1 MYKLVRVQF
10 DKYTRETKRY
20 LLGVYTICD
29 WAAKAAEKITKIKP
43 IINLS
48 STKEYYYEVTKIV
61 QVAEK
66 QPRGEFEFKTYLEKC
81 VQYGRENK
89 IDDEPIYLAIV
100 DYVREYFMTDEI
112 DVYLNDENIDLQMEL
127 APDFSIGFALNEYVD
142 EIDFEDGLYEED
154 NVDFVELIDC
164 ALAWYKGYVTKDM
177 MDKFR
182 EEKKKAQNEH
192 DDKDITNERV

>member
-20 LLGVYTICD
+20 LLGVYTTLDC
-29 WAAKAAEKITKIKP
+29 AAKASEKLSKIKP

-48 STKEYYYEVTKIV
+48 STKEYYYEVTEIV
-61 QVAEK
+61 QVSEK
-66 QPRGEFEFKTYLEKC
+66 QPYGDFKTDLES
-81 VQYGRENK
+81 VVRYGRESK
-89 IDDEPIYLAIV
+89 LDDSQIYFAIV

-112 DVYLNDENIDLQMEL
+112 DVYLNDEHIDLQMEL

-154 NVDFVELIDC
+154 NVDFVELIEC
-164 ALAWYKGYVTKDM
+164 ALAWYKGYVTKHM

-182 EEKKKAQNEH
+182 EEKKKLQNEH
-192 DDKDITNERV
+192 DDKDITNESV

>member
-1 MYKLVRVQF
+1 MYKLVRIQF

-20 LLGVYTICD
+20 LLGVYTTLDC
-29 WAAKAAEKITKIKP
+29 AAKASEKLSKIKP

-48 STKEYYYEVTKIV
+48 STKEYYYEVTEIV
-61 QVAEK
+61 QVSEK
-66 QPRGEFEFKTYLEKC
+66 QPYGDFKTYLESI
-81 VQYGRENK
+81 VRYGRESK
-89 IDDEPIYLAIV
+89 LDDTQIYLAIV
-100 DYVREYFMTDEI
+100 DYVREYFMTEEI
-112 DVYLNDENIDLQMEL
+112 DVYLNDDEIDLQMEL

-142 EIDFEDGLYEED
+142 EIDFEDGIYEED
-154 NVDFVELIDC
+154 DVDFAELIEC

-182 EEKKKAQNEH
+182 EEKKKLQNEH

>member
-1 MYKLVRVQF
+1 MYKLERVQF
-10 DKYTRETKRY
+10 DKFSGETKRY

-29 WAAKAAEKITKIKP
+29 LAKEAAEKITKIKP

-48 STKEYYYEVTKIV
+48 STKECYYEVTKIV

-66 QPRGEFEFKTYLEKC
+66 QPYGEFKTYLEKL
-81 VQYGRENK
+81 VQYGRDNNL
-89 IDDEPIYLAIV
+89 DDKQIYLAIV

-127 APDFSIGFALNEYVD
+127 APDFSIGFALNEYAD
-142 EIDFEDGLYEED
+142 EIDFEDGIYEED

-164 ALAWYKGYVTKDM
+164 ALADRKSV
-177 MDKFR
+177 
-182 EEKKKAQNEH
+182 
-192 DDKDITNERV
+192 V

>member
-1 MYKLVRVQF
+1 MYKLERVQF
-10 DKYTRETKRY
+10 DKISGETKRY
-20 LLGVYTICD
+20 LLGVYTTLDC
-29 WAAKAAEKITKIKP
+29 AAKASEKLSKIKP

-48 STKEYYYEVTKIV
+48 STKECYYEVTNIV

-66 QPRGEFEFKTYLEKC
+66 QPYGEFKTYLEKF

-89 IDDEPIYLAIV
+89 IDDKQIYLAIV
-100 DYVREYFMTDEI
+100 DYVREYFMTEEI
-112 DVYLNDENIDLQMEL
+112 DVYLNDDEIDLQMDL

-142 EIDFEDGLYEED
+142 EIDFEDGIYEED
-154 NVDFVELIDC
+154 NVDFAELIEC

-182 EEKKKAQNEH
+182 EEMKKIQNEY
-192 DDKDITNERV
+192 DAKDITNERV

>member
-1 MYKLVRVQF
+1 MYKLARVQF

-20 LLGVYTICD
+20 LLGVYTTLDC
-29 WAAKAAEKITKIKP
+29 AAKASEKLSKIKP

-48 STKEYYYEVTKIV
+48 STKEYYYEVTEIV
-61 QVAEK
+61 QVSEK
-66 QPRGEFEFKTYLEKC
+66 QPYGDFKTYLES
-81 VQYGRENK
+81 VVRYGRESK
-89 IDDEPIYLAIV
+89 LDDSQIYFAIV

-127 APDFSIGFALNEYVD
+127 APDFSIGFALNEYAT

-154 NVDFVELIDC
+154 DVDFVELIEC
-164 ALAWYKGYVTKDM
+164 ALAWYEGYVTKRM

>member
-20 LLGVYTICD
+20 LLGVYTTLDC
-29 WAAKAAEKITKIKP
+29 ATKASDKLSKIKP

-48 STKEYYYEVTKIV
+48 ESKVYYYELSEIV
-61 QVAEK
+61 QVSEK
-66 QPRGEFEFKTYLEKC
+66 QPYGDFKTYLESI
-81 VQYGRENK
+81 VQYGRESK
-89 IDDEPIYLAIV
+89 LDDTQIYLAIV
-100 DYVREYFMTDEI
+100 DYVREYFMTEEI
-112 DVYLNDENIDLQMEL
+112 DVYLNDDEIDLQMEL

-142 EIDFEDGLYEED
+142 EIDFEDGIYEED
-154 NVDFVELIDC
+154 DVDFAELIEC

-182 EEKKKAQNEH
+182 EEKKKLQNEH

>member
-1 MYKLVRVQF
+1 MYKLERVQF
-10 DKYTRETKRY
+10 DKSSCETKRY
-20 LLGVYTICD
+20 LLGVYATCSC
-29 WAAKAAEKITKIKP
+29 AAKAAEKITKIKP

-48 STKEYYYEVTKIV
+48 STKECYYEVTNIV

-66 QPRGEFEFKTYLEKC
+66 QPYGEFKTYLEKI
-81 VQYGRENK
+81 VEYGRINK
-89 IDDEPIYLAIV
+89 LDDEQIYFVIV

-112 DVYLNDENIDLQMEL
+112 DVYLNDEYFDLQMEL
-127 APDFSIGFALNEYVD
+127 APDFSIGFVLNDYVN
-142 EIDFEDGLYEED
+142 EIDFEDGIYEED
-154 NVDFVELIDC
+154 NVDFAELIEC

-182 EEKKKAQNEH
+182 EEKKKVQNEY

>member
-20 LLGVYTICD
+20 LLGVYTTLDC
-29 WAAKAAEKITKIKP
+29 AAKASEKLSKIKP

-48 STKEYYYEVTKIV
+48 STKEYYYEVTEIV
-61 QVAEK
+61 QVSEK
-66 QPRGEFEFKTYLEKC
+66 QPYGDFKTYLESI
-81 VQYGRENK
+81 VRYGRESK
-89 IDDEPIYLAIV
+89 LDDKQIYFAIV

>member
-20 LLGVYTICD
+20 LLGVYTTLDC
-29 WAAKAAEKITKIKP
+29 ATKASDKLSKIKP

-48 STKEYYYEVTKIV
+48 ESKVYYYEVTEIV
-61 QVAEK
+61 QVSEK
-66 QPRGEFEFKTYLEKC
+66 QPYGEFKTYLEKI
-81 VQYGRENK
+81 VQYGRDNK
-89 IDDEPIYLAIV
+89 LDDKQIYFAIV

-127 APDFSIGFALNEYVD
+127 APDFSIGFALNEYAD

-154 NVDFVELIDC
+154 NVDFVELIEC
-164 ALAWYKGYVTKDM
+164 ALAWYEGYVTKRM

-182 EEKKKAQNEH
+182 EAKKNAQNEQ
-192 DDKDITNERV
+192 DEKDITNERV

>member
-20 LLGVYTICD
+20 LLGVYTTLDC
-29 WAAKAAEKITKIKP
+29 ATKASDKLSKIKP

-48 STKEYYYEVTKIV
+48 ESKVYYYELSEIV
-61 QVAEK
+61 QVSEK
-66 QPRGEFEFKTYLEKC
+66 QPYGDFKTYLESI
-81 VQYGRENK
+81 VQYGRESK
-89 IDDEPIYLAIV
+89 LDDTQIYLAIV
-100 DYVREYFMTDEI
+100 DYVREYFMTEEI
-112 DVYLNDENIDLQMEL
+112 DVYLNDDEIDLQMEL

-142 EIDFEDGLYEED
+142 EIDFEDGIYEED
-154 NVDFVELIDC
+154 DVDFAELIEC

-182 EEKKKAQNEH
+182 EEKKKLQTEQ
-192 DDKDITNERV
+192 DEKDITNERV

>member
-1 MYKLVRVQF
+1 MYKLERVQF
-10 DKYTRETKRY
+10 DKFSGETKRY

-48 STKEYYYEVTKIV
+48 STKEYYYEVSDIV
-61 QVAEK
+61 QVSEN
-66 QPRGEFEFKTYLEKC
+66 QPYGDFKTYLETM
-81 VQYGRENK
+81 VRYGRESK
-89 IDDEPIYLAIV
+89 LDDKQIYFAIV

-142 EIDFEDGLYEED
+142 EIDFEDGIYEED
-154 NVDFVELIDC
+154 DVDFAELIEC

-177 MDKFR
+177 MEKFR
-182 EEKKKAQNEH
+182 EAKKNAQNEQ
-192 DDKDITNERV
+192 DEKDITNESV

>member
-1 MYKLVRVQF
+1 MYKLERVQF
-10 DKYTRETKRY
+10 DKFSGETKRY

-29 WAAKAAEKITKIKP
+29 WAYKAAEKITKIKP

-48 STKEYYYEVTKIV
+48 STKECYYEVTNIV

-66 QPRGEFEFKTYLEKC
+66 QPYGEFKTYLEKF
-81 VQYGRENK
+81 VQYGRDNK
-89 IDDEPIYLAIV
+89 IDDKQIYLAIV

-112 DVYLNDENIDLQMEL
+112 DVYLNDEHIDLQMDL

-142 EIDFEDGLYEED
+142 EIDFEDGIYEED
-154 NVDFVELIDC
+154 DVDFAELIEC

-177 MDKFR
+177 MEKFR
-182 EEKKKAQNEH
+182 EEKKKVQNEH

>member
-20 LLGVYTICD
+20 LLGVYTTLDC
-29 WAAKAAEKITKIKP
+29 AAKASEKLSKIKP

-48 STKEYYYEVTKIV
+48 STKEYYYEVTEIV
-61 QVAEK
+61 QVSEK
-66 QPRGEFEFKTYLEKC
+66 QPYGDFKTYLESI
-81 VQYGRENK
+81 VRYGRESK
-89 IDDEPIYLAIV
+89 LDDTQIYLAIV
-100 DYVREYFMTDEI
+100 DYVREYFMTEEI
-112 DVYLNDENIDLQMEL
+112 DVYLNDEIDLQMEL

-142 EIDFEDGLYEED
+142 EIDFEDGIYEED
-154 NVDFVELIDC
+154 DVDFAELIEC

-182 EEKKKAQNEH
+182 EEMKKIQNEY

>member
-20 LLGVYTICD
+20 LLGVYTTLDC
-29 WAAKAAEKITKIKP
+29 ATKASDKLSKIKP

-48 STKEYYYEVTKIV
+48 ESKVYYYEVTNIV
-61 QVAEK
+61 QVSEK
-66 QPRGEFEFKTYLEKC
+66 QPYGDFKTYLESI
-81 VQYGRENK
+81 VRYGRESK
-89 IDDEPIYLAIV
+89 LDDKQIYFAIV

-142 EIDFEDGLYEED
+142 EIDFEDGIYEED
-154 NVDFVELIDC
+154 NVDFAELIEC
-164 ALAWYKGYVTKDM
+164 ALAWYEGYVTKGM
-177 MDKFR
+177 MNKFR
-182 EEKKKAQNEH
+182 EEMKKAQNEY

>member
-20 LLGVYTICD
+20 LLGVYTTLDC
-29 WAAKAAEKITKIKP
+29 AAKASEKLSKIKP

-48 STKEYYYEVTKIV
+48 STKEYYYEVTEIV
-61 QVAEK
+61 QVSEK
-66 QPRGEFEFKTYLEKC
+66 QPYGDFKTYLESI
-81 VQYGRENK
+81 VRYGRESK
-89 IDDEPIYLAIV
+89 LDDEQIYFAIV

-142 EIDFEDGLYEED
+142 EIDFEDGIYEED

-182 EEKKKAQNEH
+182 EEKKKVQNEH
-192 DDKDITNERV
+192 DDKDITNESV

>member
-20 LLGVYTICD
+20 LLGVYTTLDC
-29 WAAKAAEKITKIKP
+29 ATKASDKLSKIKP

-48 STKEYYYEVTKIV
+48 ESKVYYYEVTNIV
-61 QVAEK
+61 QNSDN
-66 QPRGEFEFKTYLEKC
+66 QPYGDFKTYLESI
-81 VQYGRENK
+81 VQYGRESK
-89 IDDEPIYLAIV
+89 LDDTQIYLAIV
-100 DYVREYFMTDEI
+100 DYVREYFMTEEI
-112 DVYLNDENIDLQMEL
+112 DVYLNDDEIDLQMEL
-127 APDFSIGFALNEYVD
+127 APDFSIGFALNEYAT
-142 EIDFEDGLYEED
+142 EIDFEDGVYEED
-154 NVDFVELIDC
+154 NVDFAELIEC

-182 EEKKKAQNEH
+182 EEKKKLQNEH

>member
-20 LLGVYTICD
+20 LLGVYTTLDC
-29 WAAKAAEKITKIKP
+29 ATKASDKLSKIKP

-48 STKEYYYEVTKIV
+48 ESKVYYYEVTNIV
-61 QVAEK
+61 QNSDN
-66 QPRGEFEFKTYLEKC
+66 QPYGDFKTYLESI
-81 VQYGRENK
+81 VQYGRESK
-89 IDDEPIYLAIV
+89 LDDTQIYLAIV
-100 DYVREYFMTDEI
+100 DYVREYFMTEEI
-112 DVYLNDENIDLQMEL
+112 DVYLNDDEIDLQMEL
-127 APDFSIGFALNEYVD
+127 APDFSIGFALNEYAT
-142 EIDFEDGLYEED
+142 EIDFEDGVYEED
-154 NVDFVELIDC
+154 NVDFAELIEC

-182 EEKKKAQNEH
+182 EEMKKIQNEY

>member
-20 LLGVYTICD
+20 LLGVYTTLDC
-29 WAAKAAEKITKIKP
+29 AAKASEKLSKIKP

-48 STKEYYYEVTKIV
+48 ESKVYYYEVTNIV
-61 QVAEK
+61 QVSEK
-66 QPRGEFEFKTYLEKC
+66 QPYGDFKTYLESI
-81 VQYGRENK
+81 VQYGRESK
-89 IDDEPIYLAIV
+89 LDDTQIYLAIV
-100 DYVREYFMTDEI
+100 DYVREYFMTEEI
-112 DVYLNDENIDLQMEL
+112 DVYLNDDEIDLQMEL
-127 APDFSIGFALNEYVD
+127 APDFSIGFALNEYAD

-164 ALAWYKGYVTKDM
+164 ALAWYKGYVTKNM
-177 MDKFR
+177 MEKFR
-182 EEKKKAQNEH
+182 EAKKNAQNEH

>member
-20 LLGVYTICD
+20 LLGVYTTLDC
-29 WAAKAAEKITKIKP
+29 ATKASDKLSKIKP

-48 STKEYYYEVTKIV
+48 ESKVYYYEVTNIV
-61 QVAEK
+61 QNSDN
-66 QPRGEFEFKTYLEKC
+66 QPYGDFKTYLESI
-81 VQYGRENK
+81 VQYGRESK
-89 IDDEPIYLAIV
+89 LDDTQIYLAIV
-100 DYVREYFMTDEI
+100 DYVREYFMTEEI
-112 DVYLNDENIDLQMEL
+112 DVYLNDDEIDLQMEL

-142 EIDFEDGLYEED
+142 EIDFEDGIYEED
-154 NVDFVELIDC
+154 DVDFAELIEC

-182 EEKKKAQNEH
+182 KEKKKLQNEH